1 MVNPGAAATLPA
13 SYDLRNVAGKNFITD
28 VRDQGHCNS
37 CTAFAVVAAIEG
49 AINIKQNVSNPS
61 LHLSEDQLFDCA
73 GPGCDTNA
81 WYPDEALT
89 YCRNTG
95 ITNYASYGPRDR
107 VCHTNPAWPITRIA
121 SFQQLPDA
129 TAIKQCLTGTGPYT
143 QASPVVTLML
153 YYESLRDWA
162 PTSANQIYKF
172 QENNPNEVRIGGHA
186 VCIIGYDD
194 HPGSWICK
202 NSFGAQWGGV
212 GNGFFNIAYGDCYVD
227 SYRMYG
233 VVA

>member
-1 MVNPGAAATLPA
+1 MATTP
-13 SYDLRNVAGKNFITD
+13 SEFDLRNVGGKNYITP
-28 VRDQGHCNS
+28 VRDQEDCNS
-37 CTAFAVVAAIEG
+37 CTAFATVATIEG
-49 AINIKQNVSNPS
+49 TINSRQGVSNPA

-89 YCRNTG
+89 YCRDTG

-107 VCHTNPAWPITRIA
+107 VCHSNPAWPITKIA

-162 PTSANQIYKF
+162 PNSANQIYKF
-172 QENNPNEVRIGGHA
+172 QENNPN
-186 VCIIGYDD
+186 
-194 HPGSWICK
+194 
-202 NSFGAQWGGV
+202 
-212 GNGFFNIAYGDCYVD
+212 
-227 SYRMYG
+227 
-233 VVA
+233 